1 MPYDVRDGRADGRT
15 QGPLCLGSSCPHM
28 LMALSDKL
36 ISSRRMSSSPVANTF
51 QDNAFSRSAG
61 WNMDTWRNMSFMHAR
76 VVVRIAETLRLIP
89 SSSDSGCTSRFPT
102 VAVSMYARG
111 SLNKDYF
118 RSGCSAL
125 SLSDPSLSGRLLGGS
140 LRAVSETGV
149 GKTGLPLRIRFKSL
163 DMNAVA
169 SGLGFGL
176 LVLPRGHSMRIP
188 CPGEY
193 RPILLKDPKISVSQR
208 Q

>member
-1 MPYDVRDGRADGRT
+1 
-15 QGPLCLGSSCPHM
+15 M

-36 ISSRRMSSSPVANTF
+36 ISSRRMSSSLLPTRSKITHFLSA
-51 QDNAFSRSAG
+51 QDG
-61 WNMDTWRNMSFMHAR
+61 TWKTCFCFVHAR

-140 LRAVSETGV
+140 LRAVSEIGV

-176 LVLPRGHSMRIP
+176 LVLPRGVP
-188 CPGEY
+188 CVACHVQEY
-193 RPILLKDPKISVSQR
+193 TPILLKHPKISVSQR
-208 Q
+208 QQV